1 MGSLLFG
8 ARVAAGTVRAAG
20 ASTRIAE
27 FLTAFAL
34 HGAAALVPLDPV
46 IAFGALFKFGS
57 LHKIN
62 KFLIVFVKAV
72 IDPVFGAGHPYMV
85 YAPALQ
91 AVMFF
96 AGRTSVVV

>member
-1 MGSLLFG
+1 M
-8 ARVAAGTVRAAG
+8 RAAG
-20 ASTRIAE
+20 SSTGIAE

-34 HGAAALVPLDPV
+34 HGTAALVPLDPV
-46 IAFGALFKFGS
+46 IAFRALFKFSS

-62 KFLIVFVKAV
+62 KFLIIFVKAV
-72 IDPVFGAGHPYMV
+72 IDPVFGTGHPYMV
-85 YAPALQ
+85 YAPALK